1 MQNEEASTEQAQV
14 VAEVAPVETAPP
26 PPPEPKP
33 EPSASRIEL
42 SPEGVRGVDPATRD
56 ALLFGE
62 QPAAEEGTDAAKATE
77 DAAAAEAAKAEAEA
91 AKKAEDEEEG
101 DKLTKNF
108 RLHTEDPKQSAFLK
122 AYKSALA
129 VNPNVNPAD
138 IARAVGYEAPPAEA
152 KAAAEIP
159 GLGEAPAQADP
170 LAAMQAE
177 ANALA
182 EKMAEHD
189 DELVGPELRKLQS
202 EHAAKLAEI
211 AAIRAVDKYRAEV
224 GDTQRR
230 SARETSKAAVLAD
243 YPTAGDD
250 ATMLGAE
257 IGKQW
262 LEVRD
267 PAHPDH
273 ARFQKNDGP
282 QFLTERAVEAVKA
295 RLVATGRFTPEE
307 ALAAIK
313 GKPYAEAKGPA
324 GTPPTKPVSTAVP
337 KFLGVAAPGNRP
349 AAEPATVDVKT
360 LVELAKRDPKLRDA
374 ALFGDSGTVFA

>member
-1 MQNEEASTEQAQV
+1 MTDESAPTQALEAAPAPTPETTPAAP
-14 VAEVAPVETAPP
+14 AETKPAPSE
-26 PPPEPKP
+26 
-33 EPSASRIEL
+33 SRIEL
-42 SPEGVRGVDPATRD
+42 TPDGVRGVDPATRD

-62 QPAAEEGTDAAKATE
+62 APPLAEENAE
-77 DAAAAEAAKAEAEA
+77 AAEAQRKTDAEAEAARAEA

-152 KAAAEIP
+152 KAAEIP
-159 GLGEAPAQADP
+159 GLGDAPTNADP

-177 ANALA
+177 ADALA

-189 DELVGPELRKLQS
+189 DELVGPALRKLQS

-224 GDTQRR
+224 GDNQRR
-230 SARETSKAAVLAD
+230 SAREESKAQVLAD
-243 YPTAGDD
+243 APTAGDD
-250 ATMLGAE
+250 TTMLGAE
-257 IGKQW
+257 IAKQW

-267 PAHPDH
+267 PAHPDN
-273 ARFQKNDGP
+273 ARFQKDDGP
-282 QFLTERAVEAVKA
+282 KWLTERAVEAVKA
-295 RLVATGRFTPEE
+295 RLLATGKFTPEE
-307 ALAAIK
+307 ALAEIK
-313 GKPYAEAKGPA
+313 GKPIEAKGPA
-324 GTPPTKPVSTAVP
+324 GKPPQKPVSTAVP
-337 KFLGVAAPGNRP
+337 KFLGVAAPGSKP

-360 LVELAKRDPKLRDA
+360 LIEQAKANPKLRDA
-374 ALFGDSGTVFA
+374 ALFGTEGTVFA